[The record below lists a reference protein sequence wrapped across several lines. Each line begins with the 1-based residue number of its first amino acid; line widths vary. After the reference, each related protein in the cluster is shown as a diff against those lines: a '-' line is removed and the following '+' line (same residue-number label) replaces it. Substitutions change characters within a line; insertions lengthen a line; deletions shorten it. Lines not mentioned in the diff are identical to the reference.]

1 MAGQVIKKAITAADL
16 KNPKRPQAKAKT
28 RGKQTNIERSE
39 AAIKGG
45 GKTPAK
51 LSKDYGKRKSELQRL
66 IRTSKGEAK
75 ARYKRQL
82 ASLEAKAELEKVMA
96 SAKRSG
102 SKKVTL
108 GSMRKGKPDKDF
120 NKGGM
125 PKKDHGK
132 SGSYGKAYMK
142 GGMAIDMR
150 KTGMFKGGYST
161 KKK

>member
-1 MAGQVIKKAITAADL
+1 MAGQIIKKALTAADL

-132 SGSYGKAYMK
+132 SGPYGKAYMK